1 MADGSVIPVNQS
13 APGVGRKPDQ
23 GRDLFLLIGRAIDQA
38 AETAVSRGLAV
49 SIWID
54 PSLHRLRDVDEAHL
68 IDTVKRLTAVAL
80 SGALDRVISIRA
92 EPEPQGDLV
101 RISAS
106 AGQDRTWTVS
116 VNAPAARPRVLVI
129 DDDPTARVELAAAMQ
144 AAGLACSTATGEEAA
159 LHALFAGGPWAA
171 VLIELYLESGDALEL
186 AGLAEAPVFAMSSRD
201 RVVSGWALREA
212 GFRGLFT
219 KPVPMAKLKAAIA
232 A

>member
-1 MADGSVIPVNQS
+1 MAVGTIIPVTQS
-13 APGVGRKPDQ
+13 APLVGGKPQ
-23 GRDLFLLIGRAIDQA
+23 LGRDLFLLIGRAIDQA

-54 PSLHRLRDVDEAHL
+54 PSLHRLRDVDEGHL
-68 IDTVKRLTAVAL
+68 LDTVKRLTAVAL
-80 SGALDRVISIRA
+80 SGARDRVISIRA
-92 EPEPQGDLV
+92 EPDGDLV

-144 AAGLACSTATGEEAA
+144 SAGLHCSTATGQEAA

-171 VLIELYLESGDALEL
+171 VLIELYLDSGDALEL
-186 AGLAEAPVFAMSSRD
+186 AGLADAPVFAMSSRD
-201 RVVSGWALREA
+201 RGISGWALREA

-219 KPVPMAKLKAAIA
+219 KPVPMARLKAAIA

>member
-1 MADGSVIPVNQS
+1 MADVSVIPVNQS
-13 APGVGRKPDQ
+13 APGVGRKPEQ
-23 GRDLFLLIGRAIDQA
+23 GRDLFLLIGRAIDHA
-38 AETAVSRGLAV
+38 AETAVSRGMAV

-54 PSLHRLRDVDEAHL
+54 PDLHRLRDVDEEHL
-68 IDTVKRLTAVAL
+68 LDTVKRLAAVAL
-80 SGALDRVISIRA
+80 SGARDRVISIRA
-92 EPEPQGDLV
+92 EPEGDLV
-101 RISAS
+101 RVSAS
-106 AGQDRTWTVS
+106 AGLDRTWTVT
-116 VNAPAARPRVLVI
+116 VNAPAARPRILVI

-144 AAGLACSTATGEEAA
+144 AAGLRCSTATGEEAA

-186 AGLAEAPVFAMSSRD
+186 AGLAAAPVFAMSSQD
-201 RVVSGWALREA
+201 RSISGWALREA